1 MFGMFIEH
9 LLSVKRLGTGITV
22 NPARENLEPSAELL

>member
-9 LLSVKRLGTGITV
+9 LLGVKRLGTGITV
-22 NPARENLEPSAELL
+22 NQQGRTRSSAEVL